1 MILSMETFK
10 EILVSGDVDDPG
22 KLPIIFLKDVPY
34 CDLESLIQY
43 IYNGKVVLTESQSLA
58 SFTQLARTMGISGK
72 YIYRSTERVC
82 SSFQN
87 NDENANETT
96 FYFKFRFNH

>member
-1 MILSMETFK
+1 MILCILNFK

-22 KLPIIFLKDVPY
+22 KVPIIFLKDVPY

-58 SFTQLARTMGISGK
+58 SFTQLARSMGISGK
-72 YIYRSTERVC
+72 YTYRSTERVWF
-82 SSFQN
+82 SHN
-87 NDENANETT
+87 LIND
-96 FYFKFRFNH
+96 KK

>member
-1 MILSMETFK
+1 MKSLKKGVYIFMILFMENFK
-10 EILVSGDVDDPG
+10 EILLSGDVDDPG

-43 IYNGKVVLTESQSLA
+43 IYNGKVVLTESQNLA

-72 YIYRSTERVC
+72 YIYRSTERV
-82 SSFQN
+82 
-87 NDENANETT
+87 
-96 FYFKFRFNH
+96 

>member
-58 SFTQLARTMGISGK
+58 SFTQLARAMGISGK
-72 YIYRSTERVC
+72 LFTAQPKGSGPLIIL
-82 SSFQN
+82 FQN
-87 NDENANETT
+87 ND
-96 FYFKFRFNH
+96 KKCK

>member
-1 MILSMETFK
+1 MIKNKDNVNITVTIFMILSMETFK

-72 YIYRSTERVC
+72 LFTVQPKECGPLII
-82 SSFQN
+82 
-87 NDENANETT
+87 
-96 FYFKFRFNH
+96 